1 MRVVLDTNVLL
12 SGLAYPGST
21 PGRIVAAWRAGSLE
35 VVLSPFILSEL
46 ARVLPRLNRRLGF
59 SEAERADLV
68 DSLAL
73 SAEMCEPGKDA
84 LREAS
89 KRGRVRDAADVP
101 VLALLIASEADC
113 LVTGDADLLALQE
126 AYPILSPAQF
136 ALRHAP

>member
-12 SGLAYPGST
+12 SGLAYPGSA

-73 SAEMCEPGKDA
+73 SAEMCEPGKGA
-84 LREAS
+84 LREAG
-89 KRGRVRDAADVP
+89 KRGLVRDAADVP
-101 VLALLIASEADC
+101 EIGRAHV
-113 LVTGDADLLALQE
+113 
-126 AYPILSPAQF
+126 
-136 ALRHAP
+136 